1 MIEDKKV
8 EEILAWPK
16 NIHGY
21 HVSPT
26 TGDRVRIGDAVT
38 IGDVVT
44 IGDWVTIGDGVT
56 IGDWVTIG
64 DRVEFQRTPL
74 YIQGRCYFM
83 AYVGNGMI
91 QSGCITET
99 VLWWINNVKA
109 CTAKY
114 GYSPDE
120 INEYVEYVEL
130 MQKWIIRYE
139 KQNISRRP

>member
-26 TGDRVRIGDAVT
+26 TGDAVRIGDA
-38 IGDVVT
+38 VT

-56 IGDWVTIG
+56 IGDEVIIGDAVTIG
-64 DRVEFQRTPL
+64 DWVEFQRTPL
-74 YIQGRCYFM
+74 YIQGRRYFM

-109 CTAKY
+109 CAAKY

-139 KQNISRRP
+139 K